1 MKVAIDPGHGM
12 SNRQQG
18 RYDPG
23 AVHVE
28 NGTEYREADIALKYG
43 LTLRDIFREKGHQVF
58 MTRDDNQD
66 HAPLGQ
72 RAANAKNAGAQVL
85 ISLHLNSV
93 EDDEAK
99 GLEVLYGNSKNKD
112 LAQDLQ
118 TALIKITGF
127 VDRKIEQRQKLAVL
141 KFNGA
146 AAMIELGFLPH
157 DSDRNTLINPQKRQ
171 EICEGIANVVEKR
184 FQSPTV

>member
-12 SNRQQG
+12 SNRQHG

-28 NGTEYREADIALKYG
+28 NGVQYQEADIALEYG
-43 LTLRDIFREKGHQVF
+43 RTLRDIFNKKGHQVF
-58 MTRDDNQD
+58 MTRDDKQD

-72 RAANAKNAGAQVL
+72 RVANARNAGAQVL
-85 ISLHLNSV
+85 LSLHLNSV
-93 EDDEAK
+93 EDDDAN
-99 GLEVLYGNSKNKD
+99 GLEVLYREPKHKD

-118 TALIKITGF
+118 TSLLKITGF
-127 VDRKIEQRQKLAVL
+127 SDRKVKKRTDLAIL

-146 AAMIELGFLPH
+146 AAMIELGFIAN
-157 DSDRNTLINPQKRQ
+157 DANRAIVINPQKRQ
-171 EICEGIANVVEKR
+171 EICEGIANVIEKR